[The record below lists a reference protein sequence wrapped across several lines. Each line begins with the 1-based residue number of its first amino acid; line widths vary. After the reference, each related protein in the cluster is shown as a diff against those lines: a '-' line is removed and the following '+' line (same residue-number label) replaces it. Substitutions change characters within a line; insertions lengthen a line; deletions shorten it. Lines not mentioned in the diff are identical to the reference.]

1 MGSKDGFV
9 ELGFT
14 YELGV
19 RGRSV
24 FDCRGRDVG
33 NRRLDP
39 GRFEPVEFGL
49 LGGFSAP
56 AFGTF
61 YILDGAT
68 YAELEQTETRSSFVT
83 GVLFSEM

>member
-14 YELGV
+14 YELGPGDRFLSAKV
-19 RGRSV
+19 G
-24 FDCRGRDVG
+24 DVG
-33 NRRLDP
+33 NLRHDP
-39 GRFEPVEFGL
+39 GHFELVEFL
-49 LGGFSAP
+49 HLFGGFSAP

-68 YAELEQTETRSSFVT
+68 YAELEQMETGS
-83 GVLFSEM
+83 